1 MTEQTI
7 HENLILKIPDGFTV
21 QDEKSMA
28 RLFGSAGGDRWC
40 AANEDESILLTVVW
54 QKANPLLAMLS
65 DMNAMAR
72 RNEQL
77 AEKHI
82 RVTATTLTSFSACK
96 AKMGCWR
103 ANAMKHST
111 YMQVGSNGGAA
122 IGKDMKLA
130 GIIPG
135 ESLSLDGKTFRYGVM
150 IPVSEI
156 RLCLN
161 EWNDQ

>member
-77 AEKHI
+77 TEKAYQGHGYHFDQF
-82 RVTATTLTSFSACK
+82 FSLQ
-96 AKMGCWR
+96 
-103 ANAMKHST
+103 S
-111 YMQVGSNGGAA
+111 
-122 IGKDMKLA
+122 KDGPLE
-130 GIIPG
+130 G
-135 ESLSLDGKTFRYGVM
+135 
-150 IPVSEI
+150 
-156 RLCLN
+156 
-161 EWNDQ
+161 